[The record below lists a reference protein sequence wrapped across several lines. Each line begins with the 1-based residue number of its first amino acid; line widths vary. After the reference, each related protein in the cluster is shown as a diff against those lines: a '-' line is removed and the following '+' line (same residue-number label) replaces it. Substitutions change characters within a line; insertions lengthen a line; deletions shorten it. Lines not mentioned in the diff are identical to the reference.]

1 MMMKT
6 MGNLLLVLETK
17 KPATTKGGCFEMHYL
32 PQQFESTES
41 SRGRKSCKSSGRE
54 RESALPAI
62 VAGKPAAQTCQR
74 VLPLQRGC
82 SFQGSGSRP

>member
-6 MGNLLLVLETK
+6 MGNLLLCLETK
-17 KPATTKGGCFEMHYL
+17 NSAATKGGCFEMHYL

-41 SRGRKSCKSSGRE
+41 GRGRKPCTSSGRE

-62 VAGKPAAQTCQR
+62 VAGKPASQTCQR
-74 VLPLQRGC
+74 VLPLQCGYN
-82 SFQGSGSRP
+82 F